1 MCPLCLE
8 RYIDGRDGGAK
19 TELVEQVVDGA
30 KTGKWICPD
39 GGRSYAEQFIDDTG
53 DIFGAGPWIP
63 PPPFGLVRSVGSA
76 QAAIVVSGRSAR
88 RQLPTFSP
96 P

>member
-19 TELVEQVVDGA
+19 TELVEEVVDGA

-39 GGRSYAEQFIDDTG
+39 DGRSYAGQFIDDTG
-53 DIFGAGPWIP
+53 DIFGAGPGSLPLPSAW
-63 PPPFGLVRSVGSA
+63 FGA
-76 QAAIVVSGRSAR
+76 WAR
-88 RQLPTFSP
+88 RRP
-96 P
+96 PS